1 MSYLDPLTLMLN
13 LVFMCQLCDVFC
25 HQVIYSSVWKAI
37 IFYWGKWFGIV
48 DRSLCDYVYC
58 PSFLCSMKVFM
69 LVNLINPKF

>member
-25 HQVIYSSVWKAI
+25 HRVIYSSVWKAI

-48 DRSLCDYVYC
+48 DRSLLWLCILSMIFMFHE
-58 PSFLCSMKVFM
+58 SFYACESY
-69 LVNLINPKF
+69 